1 MTMVM
6 IMVAIVAD
14 EYGLVV
20 ERFLAGQNRH
30 ALLGIFRALYF
41 SAQILL

>member
-1 MTMVM
+1 M

-14 EYGLVV
+14 EYGLVA
-20 ERFLAGQNRH
+20 ERSLAGQNQH
-30 ALLGIFRALYF
+30 APLGLVLTLYF